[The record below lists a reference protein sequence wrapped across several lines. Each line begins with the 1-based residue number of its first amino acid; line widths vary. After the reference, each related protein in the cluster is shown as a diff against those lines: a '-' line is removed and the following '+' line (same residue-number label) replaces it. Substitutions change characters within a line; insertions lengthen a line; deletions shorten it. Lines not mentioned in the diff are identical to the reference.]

1 MSPPPGSPAGPD
13 RPPEA
18 PEIERRISLTAKQRM
33 GLPLLAAVPLL
44 ALLGLL
50 GEQSRTVHAASAS
63 FTVDVTYPLRF
74 RYRQIQPLRVSV
86 RNTWRDTIDTARV
99 SFDTAYISRF
109 SSVRFDPSVT
119 SAYVVPI
126 THLTPLASGLASVEL
141 WGERYG
147 MHHGTI
153 TVSTSTESI
162 TVGIATFV
170 FP

>member
-1 MSPPPGSPAGPD
+1 MPLPRGEPPAVPD
-13 RPPEA
+13 
-18 PEIERRISLTAKQRM
+18 IERRLALTRKQRI

-44 ALLGLL
+44 ALLGFF
-50 GEQSRTVHAASAS
+50 GERARTRHIESAS
-63 FTVDVTYPLRF
+63 FNVDITYPLRF

-86 RNTWRDTIDTARV
+86 KNTWRDTIDTVRV

-109 SSVRFDPSVT
+109 SSVRFDPSIT

-126 THLTPLASGLASVEL
+126 THLTPLSSGLVSVEL

-147 MHHGTI
+147 MHYGTI
-153 TVSTSTESI
+153 TVSTRTEYI
-162 TVGIATFV
+162 TVGISTFV